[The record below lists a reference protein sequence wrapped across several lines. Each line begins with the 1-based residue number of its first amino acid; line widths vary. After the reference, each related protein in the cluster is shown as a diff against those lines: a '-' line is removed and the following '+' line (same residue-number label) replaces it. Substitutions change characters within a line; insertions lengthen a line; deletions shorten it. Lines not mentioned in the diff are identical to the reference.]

1 MYVILN
7 PSLFVTLLSETKGLD
22 FRLRV
27 NSVKNLIKSTKQTRE
42 ILRLKPQND
51 IATQPPRGEA

>member
-7 PSLFVTLLSETKGLD
+7 PSLFVTLSETKGLD

-27 NSVKNLIKSTKQTRE
+27 NSVKNLIKSTRQTRE